1 MARESKIAH
10 DYFLDCCKK
19 YGVEVVSDRKVR
31 SHYETTVKYNGYEY
45 TEKSLSI
52 YGQFND
58 KKLGMFTF
66 KGFMSAYYLDMND
79 VENTELWLHGL
90 HKVDIL
96 KEEKPKESDLI
107 RIYKLLDKA
116 LTIANESDKDN
127 VPDDVLKAV
136 SDAVGIVF
144 PYLKRRGEL

>member
-31 SHYETTVKYNGYEY
+31 SHFETVVRYDGYET
-45 TEKSLSI
+45 TEKSLSV
-52 YGQFND
+52 YGQGNEKKIGMTVFRSLMAGYCISKND
-58 KKLGMFTF
+58 PEK
-66 KGFMSAYYLDMND
+66 AHY
-79 VENTELWLHGL
+79 WLHELRG
-90 HKVDIL
+90 KDIL
-96 KEEKPKESDLI
+96 REEKPAESDLMKV
-107 RIYKLLDKA
+107 YKLLDKA
-116 LTIANESDKDN
+116 LTIANKSEKN
-127 VPDDVLKAV
+127 EVPDDVFEAV